1 MMLIR
6 NPAAGL
12 LSEGERRGKQKEENR
27 MTKKIVALLMALV
40 LVFAMTA
47 CAKTETPAPSADAPA
62 TDAPAA
68 ETPADEP
75 AEPAEPAEDL
85 GDIVTLKYYE
95 IGNQD
100 TNTRP
105 AVQDAINA
113 HIEPLIGANVEFM
126 IIGWGD
132 WDNKALTALQ
142 SGEPIDIFFT
152 ADWKSYVRSVT
163 MNLFTPLNDDEGENG
178 NLLEQYGQDILTSL
192 NPAFITGTQYNGI
205 NYAVPT
211 NKELC
216 VPTGYIY
223 NVTAAEEVGMDPA
236 TITAIADFEPYLAK
250 FKELHPDQYPYLA
263 DGSWGSDPF
272 YGFTN
277 TNGISQWAAMYHE
290 PKDGVWDES
299 IFNAY
304 DTPEY
309 KAQFELMYKWNQAGY
324 IHPDSSLTTFDVAS
338 SPEFAAGQWLF
349 ISAPLKGENIKGQEL
364 VIASG
369 NMDLK
374 VNEIYGQGKYCITT
388 HAGGSMLA
396 IPIASENPVKAM
408 KYINLMHSDTELLDM
423 MLFGVPEEMWKFAD
437 DGRVEVIDSSWYSAH
452 GGAWT
457 LGDVSLQHVTTLED
471 PEKNQ
476 KLIDYS
482 ADAIPHPSLGFR
494 YVVPAELEP
503 QVAALVNVNNAME
516 RALKTGAVDP
526 AVELPKF
533 LADGK
538 AAGSEAILADVQA
551 QYEAWKAAKGE

>member
-1 MMLIR
+1 
-6 NPAAGL
+6 
-12 LSEGERRGKQKEENR
+12 
-27 MTKKIVALLMALV
+27 MTKKIVALLLALV

-62 TDAPAA
+62 ADAPAA
-68 ETPADEP
+68 DTPADEP

-100 TNTRP
+100 TSVRP

-163 MNLFTPLNDDEGENG
+163 MNLFTPLNDDEGEYG

-192 NPAFITGTQYNGI
+192 NPAFITGTQFEGV

-216 VPTGYIY
+216 VPMGFIY
-223 NVTAAEEVGMDPA
+223 NETTAAEVGLDPA
-236 TITAIADFEPYLAK
+236 AITCFEDWEPYCAK
-250 FKELHPDQYPYLA
+250 FKELHPDWYPYLS
-263 DGSWGSDPF
+263 DGSWGDEPWVPGAIS
-272 YGFTN
+272 N
-277 TNGISQWAAMYHE
+277 LNGNLISQKIECDENGNFDETWYS
-290 PKDGVWDES
+290 VWETEE
-299 IFNAY
+299 N
-304 DTPEY
+304 
-309 KAQFELMYKWNQAGY
+309 KAHVETMYKWMQAGY
-324 IHPDSSLTTFDVAS
+324 VHPDSPLSTFDVAT
-338 SPEFAAGQWLF
+338 SPEWAAGQWLF
-349 ISAPLKGENIKGQEL
+349 QSAPLKGDNIKGNEL

-369 NMDLK
+369 NLDMK
-374 VNEIYGQGKYCITT
+374 VNEIYGQGKVCIIT

-396 IPIASENPVKAM
+396 IPVSSENPVKAM
-408 KYINLMHSDTELLDM
+408 KYINLMHCDTELLDM
-423 MLFGVPEEMWKFAD
+423 MLFGVPEEMWTFAE
-437 DGRVEVIDSSWYSAH
+437 DGRVEMIDTQWYSAH

-457 LGDVSLQHVTTLED
+457 LGDTALQHVTVQED

-476 KLIDYS
+476 KLQDYS
-482 ADAIPHPSLGFR
+482 ADAKMHPSLGFR
-494 YVVPAELEP
+494 YVCPAELES
-503 QVAALVNVNNAME
+503 QWAAVNNVQDAMN
-516 RALKTGAVDP
+516 RSLLTGAVDP
-526 AVELPKF
+526 AVELPKYIEN
-533 LADGK
+533 LK
-538 AAGSEAILADVQA
+538 AAGLDDIKADVQA
-551 QYEAWKAAKGE
+551 QYDAWKAAKGE

>member
-1 MMLIR
+1 
-6 NPAAGL
+6 
-12 LSEGERRGKQKEENR
+12 
-27 MTKKIVALLMALV
+27 MTKKIVALLLALV

-62 TDAPAA
+62 ADAPAA
-68 ETPADEP
+68 DTPAEPADEP
-75 AEPAEPAEDL
+75 AAPAEPAEDL

-100 TNTRP
+100 TSVRP

-163 MNLFTPLNDDEGENG
+163 MNLFTPLNDDNGENG
-178 NLLEQYGQDILTSL
+178 NLLEQYGQDILNTL
-192 NPAFITGTQYNGI
+192 NPAFITGTQYNGV

-236 TITAIADFEPYLAK
+236 TITAIADFEPYCAK

-272 YGFTN
+272 YSFTN

-324 IHPDSSLTTFDVAS
+324 IHPDSSLSTFDVAS

-437 DGRVEVIDSSWYSAH
+437 DGRVEVIDSS
-452 GGAWT
+452 
-457 LGDVSLQHVTTLED
+457 
-471 PEKNQ
+471 
-476 KLIDYS
+476 
-482 ADAIPHPSLGFR
+482 
-494 YVVPAELEP
+494 
-503 QVAALVNVNNAME
+503 
-516 RALKTGAVDP
+516 
-526 AVELPKF
+526 
-533 LADGK
+533 
-538 AAGSEAILADVQA
+538 
-551 QYEAWKAAKGE
+551 